1 MNPTGC
7 SDGVKQEFQVV
18 LAESVGQ
25 DISLAFKQH
34 RNHRYQRVNV
44 YDEAQDRETLDVQL
58 RRSSLP
64 KRDHCA
70 AIITLR
76 ITAFDCTTVS
86 GNLKQIDAG
95 SGSVVGVNNKNEAFV
110 LIDNVFTKI
119 STSLT
124 HFSVGPAGQL
134 GVDSANKILKL
145 KGGSFVEFPGI
156 LKQVD
161 AGGDQILA
169 GVSRG
174 AVPYCSKM
182 DTNNN
187 WPWRTHISPWVKLS
201 GSLKYYSCGLYS
213 CWGVNSN
220 DQIYIRKDVSN
231 KACSGSGTSEN
242 IPGSLAMI
250 EVATDGSV
258 FGVNSK
264 GALYRRHCYGSR
276 EIRKGLQRQR
286 ALLRQCGEEGE
297 KLLLEWDAEGM
308 CRCGKNIKKGVAVDD
323 LEIKWMGMDWR

>member
-1 MNPTGC
+1 MYSASCFILHESILYKYDLEN
-7 SDGVKQEFQVV
+7 KLENVV
-18 LAESVGQ
+18 VVAYNKLYRGAMKV
-25 DISLAFKQH
+25 
-34 RNHRYQRVNV
+34 YQSILLLFCC
-44 YDEAQDRETLDVQL
+44 QFLHTL
-58 RRSSLP
+58 
-64 KRDHCA
+64 
-70 AIITLR
+70 
-76 ITAFDCTTVS
+76 AFDCTTVS

-242 IPGSLAMI
+242 IPGFLAMI

-264 GALYRRHCYGSR
+264 GALYRRIGVTRSNPAGTDWQQMTACPNCHKHVSFDLGVLWAVCVDGS
-276 EIRKGLQRQR
+276 IRK
-286 ALLRQCGEEGE
+286 CTF
-297 KLLLEWDAEGM
+297 
-308 CRCGKNIKKGVAVDD
+308 
-323 LEIKWMGMDWR
+323 